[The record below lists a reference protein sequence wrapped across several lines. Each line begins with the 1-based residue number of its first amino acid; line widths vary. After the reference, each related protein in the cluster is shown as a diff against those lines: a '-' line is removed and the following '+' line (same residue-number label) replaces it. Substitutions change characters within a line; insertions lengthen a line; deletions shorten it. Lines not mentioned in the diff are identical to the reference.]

1 LLNGDQQFNNLSGS
15 VVNAGIGFPNPS
27 LVTVLRRTANGGQ
40 IPIRIDL
47 NKAMRDPRE
56 RVLIQAG
63 DTIIL
68 QETLDE
74 AIARY
79 FTEVFQLN
87 LLGTIIR
94 QNDLIGTTTLRVP

>member
-1 LLNGDQQFNNLSGS
+1 
-15 VVNAGIGFPNPS
+15 
-27 LVTVLRRTANGGQ
+27 
-40 IPIRIDL
+40 
-47 NKAMRDPRE
+47 MRDPRE

-68 QETLDE
+68 QETMDE
-74 AIARY
+74 AIGRY

-94 QNDLIGTTTLRVP
+94 QNDLIGTTSLRVP